1 MRTYSLYLNTKSTN
15 TFLKPTNKTNLN
27 SVSFQVDWATLFPTS
42 SNVTRL
48 LNNNSKCKLKAHLIS
63 EANTGITWAN
73 QKGTLRINGLAT
85 TNQNPVNGVILGYVY
100 PEVSPTDSTKW
111 YLECDTT
118 QSIGVEISIP
128 SNPNITVSL
137 FNDTGTAMT
146 NALEYELILHFEF
159 EDDDTESRF
168 INAKQI

>member
-27 SVSFQVDWATLFPTS
+27 SVSFNVDWATLFPTS
-42 SNVTRL
+42 ANATRL
-48 LNNNSKCKLKAHLIS
+48 LNTNSKCKLKAHLIS
-63 EANTGITWAN
+63 AASTGITWAN

-85 TNQNPVNGVILGYVY
+85 TSQNPVNGVILGYVY
-100 PEVSPTDSTKW
+100 PVVSPIVSTDW

-128 SNPNITVSL
+128 TNPNITVSL
-137 FNDTGTAMT
+137 FNDSGNAMT
-146 NALEYELILHFEF
+146 NSLEYELILHFEF
-159 EDDDTESRF
+159 EDDDTESVF
-168 INAKQI
+168 INAKKL

>member
-1 MRTYSLYLNTKSTN
+1 MRTYSLYLNTKATN

-42 SNVTRL
+42 ANATRL

-85 TNQNPVNGVILGYVY
+85 TSQNPVNGVILGYVY
-100 PEVSPTDSTKW
+100 PVTSSTDSTKW

-118 QSIGVEISIP
+118 QSIGVEISVP

-137 FNDTGTAMT
+137 FNDTGAAMSNT
-146 NALEYELILHFEF
+146 LEYELILHFEF